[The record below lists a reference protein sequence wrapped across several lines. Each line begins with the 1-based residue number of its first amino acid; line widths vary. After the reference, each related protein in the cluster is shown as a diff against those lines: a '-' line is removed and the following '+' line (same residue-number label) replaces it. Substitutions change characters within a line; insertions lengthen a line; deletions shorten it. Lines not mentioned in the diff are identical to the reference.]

1 LRAVSKSEVLID
13 RSICWYFKSTATTS
27 ALSLSLSLKNNS
39 SMMRWARVEHIS
51 LSLSFYSLYF
61 SSSNL
66 FWASSL
72 AQSTKLVFGFEFKP
86 KYNTTP
92 AREKVKK
99 YGSSQ
104 LSRTRRPPSFGGVSP
119 NKYPFLCVCVPSEK
133 YPPGGPEPAYDLL
146 LLVLLTMNCCCLE
159 EEDND
164 EDEEDDDDEAKE
176 FWIDR
181 RTRWRN
187 IFFCLYLSLSLL
199 LSRVESSRVFVL
211 FARELP
217 FCLGFWRI

>member
-1 LRAVSKSEVLID
+1 L
-13 RSICWYFKSTATTS
+13 SIF
-27 ALSLSLSLKNNS
+27 L
-39 SMMRWARVEHIS
+39 S

-119 NKYPFLCVCVPSEK
+119 NNPFLCVCVPSEK

-146 LLVLLTMNCCCLE
+146 LIVLLTMNCCCLE

-181 RTRWRN
+181 RTR
-187 IFFCLYLSLSLL
+187 
-199 LSRVESSRVFVL
+199 
-211 FARELP
+211 
-217 FCLGFWRI
+217 

>member
-1 LRAVSKSEVLID
+1 MLQRVCAPFRSPGLEYPRGFD
-13 RSICWYFKSTATTS
+13 RSIDRYVGTSTTR

-39 SMMRWARVEHIS
+39 SMMIFARVEHIS
-51 LSLSFYSLYF
+51 LSLPPFYSLYF

-133 YPPGGPEPAYDLL
+133 
-146 LLVLLTMNCCCLE
+146 
-159 EEDND
+159 
-164 EDEEDDDDEAKE
+164 
-176 FWIDR
+176 
-181 RTRWRN
+181 
-187 IFFCLYLSLSLL
+187 
-199 LSRVESSRVFVL
+199 
-211 FARELP
+211 
-217 FCLGFWRI
+217 

>member
-1 LRAVSKSEVLID
+1 MLQRVCAPFRSPGLEYPRGFDRSID
-13 RSICWYFKSTATTS
+13 RSICWYFKSTATTR
-27 ALSLSLSLKNNS
+27 AFSLSLKNNS
-39 SMMRWARVEHIS
+39 SMMIFARVEHIS
-51 LSLSFYSLYF
+51 LSLPPFYSLYF

-133 YPPGGPEPAYDLL
+133 
-146 LLVLLTMNCCCLE
+146 
-159 EEDND
+159 
-164 EDEEDDDDEAKE
+164 
-176 FWIDR
+176 
-181 RTRWRN
+181 
-187 IFFCLYLSLSLL
+187 
-199 LSRVESSRVFVL
+199 
-211 FARELP
+211 
-217 FCLGFWRI
+217 